1 MAGFGDEEYNT
12 GLTAEEENLL
22 KQQASGQ
29 LYEAGGAVADAGLSL
44 IPVVG
49 PLIGAAGPGKMLGK
63 YLGATAAGQAT
74 KELDLIAKQR
84 VQKEQAKADQLQAIQ
99 GLLGRW
105 VPYQ

>member
-1 MAGFGDEEYNT
+1 MSGFGDEEYST
-12 GLTAEEENLL
+12 SLTEEEQNLL

-29 LYEAGGAVADAGLSL
+29 LYEAGGSVVDAGLGL

-49 PLIGAAGPGKMLGK
+49 PLIAAAGLGKMGGK
-63 YLGATAAGQAT
+63 YLGGEVTGQAT

-84 VQKEQAKADQLQAIQ
+84 GQKDQAKADQLQAIQ

-105 VPYQ
+105 TPYQ